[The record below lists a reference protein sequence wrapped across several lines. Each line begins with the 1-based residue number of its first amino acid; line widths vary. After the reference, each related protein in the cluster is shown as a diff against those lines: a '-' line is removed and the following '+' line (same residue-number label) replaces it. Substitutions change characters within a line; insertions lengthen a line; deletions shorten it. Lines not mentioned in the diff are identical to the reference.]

1 MAYTICNLDRM
12 SGTEDSTLLVSLKYF
27 DASGR
32 EAELENGAIV
42 EIGDF
47 IDGQREVRKATA
59 PKADTPLSKLV
70 LVANPEVTYDESRHH
85 GLEEYINEAGKV
97 IRGYRFHSND
107 TFSVTKEAF
116 SATPAKGKYATV
128 GASTKMGISATVT
141 GTVIGKI
148 IDVWTLGADTY
159 YTIQVTL

>member
-27 DASGR
+27 NASDK
-32 EAELENGAIV
+32 EAAIENGSIV
-42 EIGDF
+42 KIGDLL
-47 IDGQREVRKATA
+47 DGQREVRKAVTPTA
-59 PKADTPLSKLV
+59 SDEIKDLV
-70 LVANPEVTYDESRHH
+70 LVANPEVIYDESRYH

-128 GASTKMGISATVT
+128 GASTKMGVSTTVS

-148 IDVWTLGADTY
+148 VDVWTLGADTY